1 MKLIKKEA
9 LYVGNGERMTIDLAE
24 FQKNPE
30 NAFKTAEKEQS
41 VVHVIDGD
49 KTAGVL
55 MSKAQYEFAR
65 DEIESLYD
73 VIDALTVNESLA
85 NSDEKTFSIDDAAY
99 EKIKELQLDEERE

>member
-1 MKLIKKEA
+1 MENSERITISLSELQNAPKE
-9 LYVGNGERMTIDLAE
+9 
-24 FQKNPE
+24 
-30 NAFKTAEKEQS
+30 AFKTAEKEQS
-41 VVHVIDGD
+41 VVHVIDGN

-73 VIDALTVNESLA
+73 VIDALTVNENLA

-99 EKIKELQLDEERE
+99 EKIKELQLDEEWE

>member
-1 MKLIKKEA
+1 ME
-9 LYVGNGERMTIDLAE
+9 NSERITIDIAE

-30 NAFKTAEKEQS
+30 NAFKTAENEQS

-49 KTAGVL
+49 QVAGVL

-73 VIDALTVNESLA
+73 VIDELTVNENLA
-85 NSDEKTFSIDDAAY
+85 NSDEKTFSVDDAAY
-99 EKIKELQLDEERE
+99 EKIKELQLDEDWE

>member
-1 MKLIKKEA
+1 VENSERITISLSELQNAPKE
-9 LYVGNGERMTIDLAE
+9 
-24 FQKNPE
+24 
-30 NAFKTAEKEQS
+30 AFKTAEKEQS
-41 VVHVIDGD
+41 VVHVIDGN

-73 VIDALTVNESLA
+73 VIDALTVNENLA

-99 EKIKELQLDEERE
+99 EKIKELQLDEEWE

>member
-1 MKLIKKEA
+1 M
-9 LYVGNGERMTIDLAE
+9 GNGERITMSMSEL
-24 FQKNPE
+24 Q
-30 NAFKTAEKEQS
+30 NAPKEVFKTAEKEQS

-73 VIDALTVNESLA
+73 VIDALTVNENLA
-85 NSDEKTFSIDDAAY
+85 NSDEKTFSIDGAAY
-99 EKIKELQLDEERE
+99 EKIKELQLDEEWE

>member
-1 MKLIKKEA
+1 M
-9 LYVGNGERMTIDLAE
+9 GNGERMTIDLAE

-30 NAFKTAEKEQS
+30 NAFKTSEKEQS

>member
-30 NAFKTAEKEQS
+30 NAFKTSEKEQS

-73 VIDALTVNESLA
+73 VIDALTVNENLA
-85 NSDEKTFSIDDAAY
+85 NSDDKTFSVDDAAY
-99 EKIKELQLDEERE
+99 EKIKELQLDEEWE

>member
-1 MKLIKKEA
+1 ME
-9 LYVGNGERMTIDLAE
+9 NSERITIDIAE

-55 MSKAQYEFAR
+55 MSQEQYEFAR

-73 VIDALTVNESLA
+73 VIDALTVNENLA
-85 NSDEKTFSIDDAAY
+85 NSDEKTFSVDDAAY
-99 EKIKELQLDEERE
+99 EKIKELQLDEEWE